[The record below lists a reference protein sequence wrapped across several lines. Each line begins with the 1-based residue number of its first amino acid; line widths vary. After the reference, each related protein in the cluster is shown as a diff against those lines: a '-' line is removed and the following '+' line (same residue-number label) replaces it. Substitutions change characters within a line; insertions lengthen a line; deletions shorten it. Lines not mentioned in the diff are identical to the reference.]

1 MTRQPGSDL
10 ISLLKSLDIDEG
22 IRIES
27 TINKSMM
34 FVNRKASG
42 YFIVQEYGPMDDS
55 SSNGNTRLLS
65 NAQKVVKL
73 IHRRFEGGYRL
84 SSY

>member
-27 TINKSMM
+27 TINKRML
-34 FVNRKASG
+34 FVNRKTSG

-73 IHRRFEGGYRL
+73 IHRRFEGSYRL

>member
-27 TINKSMM
+27 TINKRML

-65 NAQKVVKL
+65 NAQKVAKL
-73 IHRRFEGGYRL
+73 IHRRFEGSYRL

>member
-27 TINKSMM
+27 TINKRML

-73 IHRRFEGGYRL
+73 IHRRFEGSYRL

>member
-27 TINKSMM
+27 TINKKML

-55 SSNGNTRLLS
+55 SSNGNIRLLS
-65 NAQKVVKL
+65 NAQNVVKL
-73 IHRRFEGGYRL
+73 IHCRFEGSYRL

>member
-1 MTRQPGSDL
+1 MTRQHGSDL

-27 TINKSMM
+27 TINKRML

-73 IHRRFEGGYRL
+73 IHRRFEGSYRL

>member
-1 MTRQPGSDL
+1 MARQPGSDL

-27 TINKSMM
+27 TINKRML

-73 IHRRFEGGYRL
+73 IHRRFEGSYRL

>member
-27 TINKSMM
+27 TINKRML

-73 IHRRFEGGYRL
+73 IHCRFEGSYRL